1 MILPSNPFARY
12 DSAARVPRRF
22 AHARAQQMH
31 APAESPKPTLGFILL
46 AGALTAFGAVSIDF
60 YLPALPDIARHFGA
74 TAAAA
79 QLTMSAF
86 LAGMAIGQLGWGPL
100 ADRVGRRPPLLA
112 GILIYTLAS
121 LALTRVPGIEALSA
135 GRFVQ
140 GLGASAGLVIARAVI
155 RDRYD
160 TIESARLFSLTF
172 LVLAIAPMLAPT
184 AGAWLLAHAGWE
196 SIFLVLAAFGLIVGV
211 SVLFGLPESR
221 SAATAEQAA
230 GETPLQSYAAA
241 LKNRRVLAFVGAGA
255 FNSAALFTYVS
266 ASPAL
271 FIEHYRQP
279 PSAFGGIFAL
289 NALGLVIASQL
300 NRAALSRWHPA
311 VVARWGSAA
320 ALGFA
325 TLLLLLSLAGVDSMI
340 VTMGFL
346 FFGLGSYGFVSANA
360 SALALGAMPQRAGS
374 ISGLIGAGAF
384 LFGALASAITAPFA
398 ASGPLPMAAAMAMG
412 FLGAMLCIRLA
423 IRS

>member
-1 MILPSNPFARY
+1 MLGAKT
-12 DSAARVPRRF
+12 
-22 AHARAQQMH
+22 MH
-31 APAESPKPTLGFILL
+31 APVESRRPTLGFVLL

-74 TAAAA
+74 GPAAA

-100 ADRVGRRPPLLA
+100 SDRVGRRPPLLA
-112 GILIYTLAS
+112 GILLYTLAS
-121 LALTRVPGIEALSA
+121 LALTRMPSIEALAA

-160 TIESARLFSLTF
+160 TTESARLFSLTF

-184 AGAWLLAHAGWE
+184 GGALLLARWGWE

-211 SVLFGLPESR
+211 SVLFRLPESR
-221 SAATAEQAA
+221 TAATAEQAA
-230 GETPLQSYAAA
+230 GETPLQSYRAA
-241 LKNRRVLAFVGAGA
+241 LADRRVLSFVGAGA

-271 FIEHYRQP
+271 FIDHYARP
-279 PSAFGGIFAL
+279 PSAFGWIFAL

-300 NRAALSRWHPA
+300 NRAALTRWPPA
-311 VVARWGSAA
+311 LIARRGSAA
-320 ALGFA
+320 ALAFA
-325 TLLLLLSLAGVDSMI
+325 ALLLLLSALGVDNMA
-340 VTMGFL
+340 VTMALL

-360 SALALGAMPQRAGS
+360 SALALGAMPHRAGS
-374 ISGLIGAGAF
+374 ISALIGAGSF

-398 ASGPLPMAAAMAMG
+398 AAGPLAMAAAMAAG
-412 FLGAMLCIRLA
+412 FLGAMICIRRA
-423 IRS
+423 IRG